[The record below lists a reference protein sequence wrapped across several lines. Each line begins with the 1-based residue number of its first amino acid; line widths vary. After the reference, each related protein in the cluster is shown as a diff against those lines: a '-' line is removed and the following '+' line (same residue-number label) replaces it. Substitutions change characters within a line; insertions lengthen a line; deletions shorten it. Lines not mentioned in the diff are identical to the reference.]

1 MRIFILTFFIFT
13 LSCQN
18 NKNQKKEIE
27 QSFISQEILDLEKL
41 IPFNL
46 QNDKYICIWRT
57 GSIFISENVSV
68 LILEKKQLK
77 DKQIESYFI
86 TFDYQKPSNYKN
98 CELFK
103 CYKLLLDNKNFIY
116 PLKKKINFNEIDSLI
131 LRCNCEGIDANAFFL
146 KEFNSNLI
154 SPINYEL
161 NTSSISSIERL
172 FSQISKKEHIQTLSL
187 RSKKVDYELAYKI
200 KQNEIEYCINE
211 NGGVEIKQR
220 IYGDK

>member
-1 MRIFILTFFIFT
+1 MKIFILTLILLTF
-13 LSCQN
+13 SCQTNN
-18 NKNQKKEIE
+18 NKKKEIE

-77 DKQIESYFI
+77 DKQIECYFI
-86 TFDYQKPSNYKN
+86 TFDFQKPDNYKN

-116 PLKKKINFNEIDSLI
+116 PLKKKINFSEIDNLI
-131 LRCNCEGIDANAFFL
+131 LRSKSEGIGANAFFL

-154 SPINYEL
+154 YPINYEL
-161 NTSSISSIERL
+161 NTSSIYSIEKL
-172 FSQISKKEHIQTLSL
+172 FSQISKKEHIQTLAL
-187 RSKKVDYELAYKI
+187 RTKKVDYNKAFKI
-200 KQNEIEYCINE
+200 KNNNIEYCLTE
-211 NGGVEIKQR
+211 NGEVVRKIR
-220 IYGDK
+220 VYGDK